1 MWTPIL
7 EMRNLKSNCWAG
19 KLAGRLKVSNSDS
32 NENESGLRSMHPESD
47 AHGHDDVA
55 VAIGFVGEGAH
66 LSGRLF
72 VFQFDTDGA
81 FRGGS
86 EKVEHV
92 TGIEADGDGVA
103 LIFLVDIFLG
113 FTVFGAGSGNFDA
126 FLGDGKFYGMRAL
139 VGELRYAAD
148 GVGEFCALEDDT
160 FVVVAG
166 KHSFVV
172 RELAG
177 ENAGDEQAV
186 AGLEE
191 EMAFVFCE
199 FHLCIG
205 ACSA

>member
-32 NENESGLRSMHPESD
+32 HENESGLRSMRPESD

-66 LSGRLF
+66 LAGGLF
-72 VFQFDTDGA
+72 VFQFDADRA
-81 FRGGS
+81 FRGGG
-86 EKVEHV
+86 EKIEHV
-92 TGIEADGDGVA
+92 AGVEADGDGVA

-113 FTVFGAGSGNFDA
+113 FAVFGAGSRNFNA
-126 FLGDGKFYGMRAL
+126 FLGDGKFYSVRAL
-139 VGELRYAAD
+139 VGKLRYATH
-148 GVGEFCALEDDT
+148 GVCKLCSFEDNA

-166 KHSFVV
+166 KHSFII

-177 ENAGDEQAV
+177 ENAGDEQPMAS
-186 AGLEE
+186 LEE
-191 EMAFVFCE
+191 EMAFVFRK
-199 FHLCIG
+199 FHL
-205 ACSA
+205 